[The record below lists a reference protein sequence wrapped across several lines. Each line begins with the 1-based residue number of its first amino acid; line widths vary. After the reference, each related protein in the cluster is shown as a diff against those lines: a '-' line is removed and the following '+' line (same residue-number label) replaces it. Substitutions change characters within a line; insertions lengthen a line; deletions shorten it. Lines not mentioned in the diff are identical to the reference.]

1 MDMARK
7 LLILFG
13 ASAAAL
19 SVAGCGEPDVQPPAG
34 QSAAATEA
42 EDTALRAAFEA
53 ADWPQDVSDLPAD
66 VAVRYG
72 VLGNGMRYA
81 ILENDTPSNSAAM
94 RLVFD
99 IGSLAETEAQRGLA
113 HFIEHMAFNGTTN
126 VPEGEM
132 VPLLERYGLAFG
144 PDTNAFTSREV
155 VGYQLSLPGTEEQI
169 VETGLF
175 LLRETA
181 AEMTFDTGAI
191 DRERGIILGEERYRN
206 TPIRRYFSAY
216 YDYLYPDTIIAARDA
231 IGTTEVIENAGR
243 ELFVDYYENFYTPE
257 RALLVVAGQIDAEQI
272 EEKIREGFEYSAP
285 GLDIERVDSFAS
297 WEQPEDAPGDPDIGM
312 VPAFTEPGYGYFYD
326 PEVFTLINVD
336 VITPGPEDLDTVENR
351 RRSLLRQLGNSIVQ
365 RRLQSRINSGTSP
378 LVQANLSY
386 TNDFGLAN
394 RAGAFAVSSPENWR
408 DGLAVLEQELRRA
421 SEHGFTRA
429 ELDEQL
435 ANLRTALRNAAEQA
449 ATRESGRLADQ
460 LWQSWLNGDVFT
472 HPEFALRWF
481 EDYASQITVERVE
494 DAFAEIWTAA
504 PAQVYVAANQEI
516 ENADAAVQ
524 QAWEAS
530 QAEPVT
536 APEETETA
544 EFAYES
550 FGEPGNIV
558 STRVVEDLDV
568 HQYVF
573 DNGVRLNVKQ
583 TGFEDNSIRVR
594 VDFGSGDLTP
604 QPSPAAGSILGAVFG
619 GGGLE
624 AHDRDELQRIL
635 AGRSVGYGVGVA
647 DDTFF
652 FSNETTP
659 TDFELQMKVL
669 TAFMTAPGWREDGL
683 NQFRAISEE
692 IMRGMNAQAVQV
704 AVNHVGRMLRNG
716 DPRWGFPT
724 QEEVEA
730 FSMEH
735 ARQFLANS
743 LENAPIEI
751 TIVGDIEPQAAV
763 DTVAATFGALPERAA
778 DWPPFEPVYGVS
790 FPEPTNEPE
799 IVRFNG
805 QDYQGMAN
813 VYWPTD
819 DGMETRRSRALTL
832 LRAVYDLKATER
844 FREQEGATY
853 SAIVSNTQS
862 EVFEDYGY
870 LWVGLDVEVG
880 QIDRMYEIADELAA
894 SLAAGE
900 ISQDELLRARQPILE
915 SIETSQETNRWW
927 LSSLSRSQAR
937 PERLDDIRT
946 ITGDYEAVNAQEIT
960 ELARQYLQPD
970 RAFRVTIL
978 PQDVDPSTT
987 AGAGEDQDGLPD

>member
-1 MDMARK
+1 MGNVHK

-13 ASAAAL
+13 SSVAAL
-19 SVAGCGEPDVQPPAG
+19 SIAACGEPEVRPDAEVSPA
-34 QSAAATEA
+34 SSTEEA
-42 EDTALRAAFEA
+42 ALRAAFEA
-53 ADWPQDVSDLPAD
+53 SDWPHDASDLPAD
-66 VAVRYG
+66 AAVRYG
-72 VLGNGMRYA
+72 VLENGMRYA
-81 ILENDTPSNSAAM
+81 IVENETPSNSAAM
-94 RLVFD
+94 RLVFNV
-99 IGSLAETEAQRGLA
+99 GSFAETEAQRGLA

-155 VGYQLSLPGTEEQI
+155 VGYQLSLPSTEAQI
-169 VETGLF
+169 VDTGLF

-181 AEMTFDTGAI
+181 AEMTFDIEAI

-206 TPIRRYFSAY
+206 TPIRRFFNAY
-216 YDYLYPDTIIAARDA
+216 YDFLYPDTTISARDA

-257 RALLVVAGQIDAEQI
+257 RALLVVVGQIDADEI
-272 EEKIREGFEYSAP
+272 EAKIRDGFDYSAP
-285 GLDIERVDSFAS
+285 GLEVDRVQSFAS
-297 WEQPEDAPGDPDIGM
+297 WEQPQDAPGDPDIGM
-312 VPAFTEPGYGYFYD
+312 VPAFTAPDYGYFYD

-336 VITPGPEDLDTVENR
+336 VITPGEADLDTVENR
-351 RRSLLRQLGNSIVQ
+351 RRALLRQLGNAIVQ
-365 RRLQSRINSGTSP
+365 RRLQSLINAGTSP

-429 ELDEQL
+429 ELDEQI
-435 ANLRTALRNAAEQA
+435 ANLRTALRNAADQA
-449 ATRESGRLADQ
+449 GTRESARLSDQ
-460 LWQSWLNGDVFT
+460 IWQSWLNGDVFT
-472 HPEFALRWF
+472 HPGFELAWF
-481 EDYASQITVERVE
+481 EDYEPQITVDMVE
-494 DAFAEIWTAA
+494 EAFREIWTAA

-516 ENADAAVQ
+516 EDAGTAVRE
-524 QAWEAS
+524 AWEAS
-530 QAEPVT
+530 QAEPV
-536 APEETETA
+536 APPEDAGTA
-544 EFAYES
+544 EFAYDS
-550 FGEPGNIV
+550 FGEPGEIV
-558 STRVVEDLDV
+558 STSLVEDLGV

-583 TGFEDNSIRVR
+583 TAFEDNSVRVR

-604 QPSPAAGSILGAVFG
+604 QPTPAAGSILGAVFG

-647 DDTFF
+647 EDSFF
-652 FSNETTP
+652 FASETTP
-659 TDFELQMKVL
+659 TDFELQMQVL

-692 IMRGMNAQAVQV
+692 IRRGMNAQAVQV
-704 AVNHVGRMLRNG
+704 AVNRVGRMLRNG

-724 QEEVEA
+724 EDEVAA

-735 ARQFLANS
+735 ARQLLADS
-743 LENAPIEI
+743 LERAPIEI
-751 TIVGDIEPQAAV
+751 TIVGDIEPQTAA
-763 DTVAATFGALPERAA
+763 DTVASTFGALPARAD

-790 FPEPTNEPE
+790 FPEPTPEPE

-819 DGMETRRSRALTL
+819 DGMDARRGRALTL

-853 SAIVSNTQS
+853 SAIVSNSQS

-894 SLAAGE
+894 SMAAGE
-900 ISQDELLRARQPILE
+900 ISEDELLRARQPILE
-915 SIETSQETNRWW
+915 SIETAQETNRWW
-927 LSSLSRSQAR
+927 LSTLSRSQAM
-937 PERLDDIRT
+937 PDRLDEIRT
-946 ITGDYEAVNAQEIT
+946 ITTDYQAVSAEEIT

-970 RAFRVTIL
+970 RAFRATIL
-978 PQDVDPSTT
+978 PQDVDPS
-987 AGAGEDQDGLPD
+987 ASSGG